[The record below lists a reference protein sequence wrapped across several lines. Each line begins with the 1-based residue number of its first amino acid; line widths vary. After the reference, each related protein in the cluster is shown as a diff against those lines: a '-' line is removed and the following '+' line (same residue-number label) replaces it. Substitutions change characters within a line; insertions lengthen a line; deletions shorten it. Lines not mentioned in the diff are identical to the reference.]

1 MEWQP
6 SNPEGERVTLTDLGS
21 LYFDK
26 LAEDPAL
33 KNAVQTLNASIQ
45 PLIISLQVRAFVWKA
60 VTMGSDQQSIFIIV
74 NNQSGQPINNAA
86 CTAAIQWPNESA
98 QVIGATTNPS
108 GIGTIKF
115 SFANKPSGSLIPV
128 DVDCQYENNLSGST
142 TTAFRIWY

>member
-6 SNPEGERVTLTDLGS
+6 SNPEGERVILTDLGS

-45 PLIISLQVRAFVWKA
+45 PQIISLQVRAFVWKA
-60 VTMGSDQQSIFIIV
+60 VTVESDQQSIFIIATD
-74 NNQSGQPINNAA
+74 QSGQPLDNAA
-86 CTAAIQWPNESA
+86 CTATIHWPNEAA
-98 QVIGATTNPS
+98 QAISATTNRS
-108 GIGTIKF
+108 GIGTIRL
-115 SFANKPSGSLIPV
+115 SFMSKPSGSLIPI
-128 DVDCQYENNLSGST
+128 DVNCQYENNWNGST